1 MNDQSKSDVPKWSSV
16 MTDPDWKGD
25 ESANRGWEKTAV
37 ATWETMGNHKSASNE
52 KHTEEHEPDREGD
65 ADIMAFLGLGK
76 DAAQT
81 YGDMVSHDEHEKVLS
96 YLGITKTEKASM
108 LVTLGINEGM
118 KASDVVG
125 EESLSAHQSLERSD
139 NLSSGSGSQFE
150 QNLSANWELRDS
162 KSKEMTQP
170 TKALS
175 VTAPPFQPAK
185 LGGKDEG
192 PRLNPAAV
200 PFVPRTTSPQ
210 TNGFSLDAVSAF
222 KPFDGVGENELARAQ
237 AAVRHYQA
245 IFTNTKE
252 ELQACN
258 KMYQRERETSRKSQ
272 EALEQ
277 KCKEVDRIRAE
288 LHAEV
293 ARSKQ
298 ANDQLEALQGEMA
311 YYKKFM
317 EHIQG
322 QLQVTWTQFMGQLQ
336 QEKAARHTAEESTGQ
351 LQAALQAA
359 RLEAEQLAAKVAE
372 QQGSLKEAQLLVQQ
386 QQERA
391 EVKEKEAVFYRTMY
405 TTATKQVESSTAA
418 VRASM
423 ELERQARQEA
433 EARSGEARMVEQQVP
448 AVKPSAKQK
457 PGAPKDEGS

>member
-1 MNDQSKSDVPKWSSV
+1 MNEQIKSDVPNWSSV

-25 ESANRGWEKTAV
+25 DSPNRGWEKTVV
-37 ATWETMGNHKSASNE
+37 ATWETMGNHKSGSIE
-52 KHTEEHEPDREGD
+52 KHSEEHEPEGD

-81 YGDMVSHDEHEKVLS
+81 YGDTVSHDEHEKVLS
-96 YLGITKTEKASM
+96 YLGITKIEKASM

-125 EESLSAHQSLERSD
+125 EESLSAHHSLERSD

-150 QNLSANWELRDS
+150 QNLPVNWELRDS
-162 KSKEMTQP
+162 KNKEMTTQP
-170 TKALS
+170 MKALS
-175 VTAPPFQPAK
+175 VSAPPFQPAK

-200 PFVPRTTSPQ
+200 PFVPRTTSPR

-222 KPFDGVGENELARAQ
+222 KSFDSVGENELTRAQ

-336 QEKAARHTAEESTGQ
+336 QEKAARHTAEESSVQ

-433 EARSGEARMVEQQVP
+433 EVRSGEARMVEQQVP
-448 AVKPSAKQK
+448 AGKPSAKQK
-457 PGAPKDEGS
+457 TGAPKDEGS